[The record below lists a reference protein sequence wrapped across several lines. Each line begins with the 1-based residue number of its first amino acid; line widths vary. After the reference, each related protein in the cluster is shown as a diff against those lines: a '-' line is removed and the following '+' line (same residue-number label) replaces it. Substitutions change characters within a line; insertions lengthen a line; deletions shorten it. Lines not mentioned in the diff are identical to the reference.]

1 MVRKKPY
8 LLPLLKNGH
17 SRMTLELNPRSSN
30 INEVIRAVLNSLFIF
45 FFTKSFG
52 MHQKALKAPKS
63 TKSTKTQ
70 PSKNKNANK
79 GTKI

>member
-1 MVRKKPY
+1 MR
-8 LLPLLKNGH
+8 LLGQFE
-17 SRMTLELNPRSSN
+17 TLY
-30 INEVIRAVLNSLFIF
+30 LFI